1 MTIQLHAP
9 GPDPVKLAPVRPS
22 AGVRAWYERQLTQ
35 LVDEMFRD
43 VASKLVPLYSRADR
57 EGPITWATF
66 PHGEMNHKLDNL
78 EEKWVTVCNERAARI
93 AFEAVYM
100 ALRHHDLAFADALK
114 KVGIQV
120 PPPTVLGD
128 RTAVTMDGD
137 VPGHE
142 FHGNQWTGGISF
154 SVSYNPNKRNEAS
167 YVSAGKIE
175 VGPKF
180 ITMNEGQQIAV
191 LSHEI
196 GHELSDRML
205 SDGTAFDLQDAG
217 AFGKQDEHGMVW
229 GINGQ
234 RTPGENVAEAYS
246 VLLDEPKW
254 LEERYPMAY
263 AAIKE
268 RAAKEGFPEHTGTA
282 KALLATLKTSPSA
295 HDAAPKRAAVT
306 MDSIADT
313 EHIWRKFAVKFDLT
327 DRLKQT
333 IKNQL
338 KDNVDL
344 ISNRR
349 IKDGPSIPKKAFGEI
364 RKMAKESIE
373 KGRDVVGF
381 TKNLEDRFGITR
393 RRAALIA
400 RDQNNKM
407 TALFHRTRQLDCGI
421 TEAEWQHTGAS
432 LHPREEH
439 EDFDGESYPVEEGH
453 DFDDGPAPVLP
464 GEAINCGCLSSS
476 IIPGYR
482 SVE

>member
-1 MTIQLHAP
+1 VTIQLHAP

-22 AGVRAWYERQLTQ
+22 AGVRAWYEKQLTK
-35 LVDEMFRD
+35 LVGEMFRD
-43 VASKLVPLYSRADR
+43 VASELVPLYSRADR

-66 PHGEMNHKLDNL
+66 PHGEMNHKLSNL
-78 EEKWVTVCNERAARI
+78 EEKWVEICNERALSI

-128 RTAVTMDGD
+128 RTAVTMD
-137 VPGHE
+137 
-142 FHGNQWTGGISF
+142 
-154 SVSYNPNKRNEAS
+154 
-167 YVSAGKIE
+167 
-175 VGPKF
+175 
-180 ITMNEGQQIAV
+180 
-191 LSHEI
+191 
-196 GHELSDRML
+196 
-205 SDGTAFDLQDAG
+205 
-217 AFGKQDEHGMVW
+217 
-229 GINGQ
+229 
-234 RTPGENVAEAYS
+234 
-246 VLLDEPKW
+246 
-254 LEERYPMAY
+254 
-263 AAIKE
+263 
-268 RAAKEGFPEHTGTA
+268 
-282 KALLATLKTSPSA
+282 
-295 HDAAPKRAAVT
+295 
-306 MDSIADT
+306 SIADT
-313 EHIWRKFAVKFDLT
+313 EHIWRKFAVKFDMT

-381 TKNLEDRFGITR
+381 TKNLEDRFGVTR

-439 EDFDGESYPVEEGH
+439 EDFDGQSYPVDEGH
-453 DFDDGPAPVLP
+453 DFDDGFGLVLP

-482 SVE
+482 SVK

>member
-9 GPDPVKLAPVRPS
+9 GPDPIKLAPVRPS
-22 AGVRAWYERQLTQ
+22 AGVSAWYAKKLTQ
-35 LVDEMFRD
+35 LVDDMFRD
-43 VASKLVPLYSRADR
+43 VAAWLVPLYSRADR
-57 EGPITWATF
+57 QGPITWATF
-66 PHGEMNHKLDNL
+66 PHGELNHKLDNL
-78 EEKWVTVCNERAARI
+78 EEKWVAYFNYRAESL

-114 KVGIQV
+114 KVGIQ
-120 PPPTVLGD
+120 PPP
-128 RTAVTMDGD
+128 
-137 VPGHE
+137 
-142 FHGNQWTGGISF
+142 
-154 SVSYNPNKRNEAS
+154 
-167 YVSAGKIE
+167 VSA
-175 VGPKF
+175 V
-180 ITMNEGQQIAV
+180 
-191 LSHEI
+191 SHE
-196 GHELSDRML
+196 EVVM
-205 SDGTAFDLQDAG
+205 DAKKHWWDS
-217 AFGKQDEHGMVW
+217 FG
-229 GINGQ
+229 I
-234 RTPGENVAEAYS
+234 
-246 VLLDEPKW
+246 
-254 LEERYPMAY
+254 
-263 AAIKE
+263 
-268 RAAKEGFPEHTGTA
+268 
-282 KALLATLKTSPSA
+282 
-295 HDAAPKRAAVT
+295 
-306 MDSIADT
+306 
-313 EHIWRKFAVKFDLT
+313 KFDMT

-381 TKNLEDRFGITR
+381 TKNLEERFGITR

-407 TALFHRTRQLDCGI
+407 TALFHRTRQLDCGV

-439 EDFDGESYPVEEGH
+439 ADFDGQSYPVAEGH
-453 DFDDGPAPVLP
+453 DFDDGFGPVLP

-482 SVE
+482 SA